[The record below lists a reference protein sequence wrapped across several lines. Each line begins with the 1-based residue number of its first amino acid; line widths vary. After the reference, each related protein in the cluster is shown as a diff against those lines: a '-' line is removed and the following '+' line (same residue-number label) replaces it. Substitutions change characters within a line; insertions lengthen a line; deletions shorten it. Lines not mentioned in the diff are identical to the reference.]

1 MHPTRVLYTT
11 YVVTEPIQ
19 GPVLRTLQAPHRH
32 ATVIGYVDHVRGRDA
47 SPPQVVGDG
56 SGEENTLSCL

>member
-11 YVVTEPIQ
+11 YVVTEPIK

-32 ATVIGYVDHVRGRDA
+32 ATVIGYVDHVRGMDA
-47 SPPQVVGDG
+47 SPPQVGVCLVGK
-56 SGEENTLSCL
+56 TLFPLFN

>member
-19 GPVLRTLQAPHRH
+19 GPVLRTLLAPHRH
-32 ATVIGYVDHVRGRDA
+32 ATVISYVDHVRGIDT
-47 SPPQVVGDG
+47 SPPQVGVW
-56 SGEENTLSCL
+56 